1 MGWAQEEFGAS
12 GNPWLLS
19 VLDMSALMSGLFL
32 EHSSHLRDHSYKSR
46 ITKPKY
52 LQSCTEH
59 PSQAVYGF
67 SHKYVENLL
76 KSPWPVSSFIFFFS
90 LYSPGILLTPSHGTQ
105 LPSTIPAQ
113 SLPSLCARTSRIPGG
128 CSGMRCPLPSQPRHT
143 ARV

>member
-1 MGWAQEEFGAS
+1 
-12 GNPWLLS
+12 
-19 VLDMSALMSGLFL
+19 MSALMSGLFL

-113 SLPSLCARTSRIPGG
+113 SLPSLCARTSHTR
-128 CSGMRCPLPSQPRHT
+128 RLFWHAVPSSLAAKTHSACLTRFAWLSQ
-143 ARV
+143 